1 MREDV
6 RIVDTYGHSGH
17 LGEPVITVRDDDHT
31 PYNKRPGSCKSF
43 VTLEVLT
50 HRRGEWTT
58 FKLEEITTNENWDTG
73 KKTTQTRT
81 ITMTLPKAIADEV
94 AKVVSGQHSKAA
106 KQPRKPLKLVR

>member
-6 RIVDTYGHSGH
+6 RITNTYGHSGNM
-17 LGEPVITVRDDDHT
+17 GEPVITVRDDDHT

-50 HRRGEWTT
+50 HRSGGWTT
-58 FKLEEITTNENWDTG
+58 FKLEEITTNTNWDSG

-81 ITMTLPKAIADEV
+81 ITMTLPKKIADEV
-94 AKVVSGQHSKAA
+94 AKVVSGQHSKTLPD
-106 KQPRKPLKLVR
+106 PRKPLKLVR